1 MKIGKLTNEA
11 ERSIQTKHP
20 KSTSLVIILI
30 MTLLAGCANSSSAEE
45 LIKPEKDFEV
55 MQVEQ
60 NEMDDVKDESIH
72 SINLMAVE
80 LLQEMAK
87 ENQDTNILFS
97 PTSLA
102 FALAMLQNG
111 AEGETKEGIVKVLQ
125 ENEKGMNERY
135 NLFMNYLMS
144 LDKDADADI
153 PGIKMNIANSLW
165 LREDIKP
172 KQAFVDDLN
181 AYYNAQVFREDF
193 SNKKT
198 IDQMNQWVE
207 DQTNKL
213 LKGTIK
219 EIAPETIAYLMNTV
233 YFKGTW
239 RNEFPESL
247 TNKEAFYTTTQD
259 SSFINMMHKT
269 ESLPYY
275 EDELCQMTSL
285 SYYGGSSMVVVLPK
299 GDIDEYLKDLDDEIL
314 QNILVNGKDN
324 NQRLQLS
331 LPKLDIE
338 VHNPLKELLAN
349 QGMEKAF
356 SPNEAEFQSM
366 IEVAGEN
373 VYVSDIFQNAR
384 IILDE
389 KGTEAAAVTVV
400 DMNVTSAQ
408 VPSEPI
414 VFECNKPFLYIIK
427 DDASGAILFVGIVRR
442 P

>member
-1 MKIGKLTNEA
+1 
-11 ERSIQTKHP
+11 
-20 KSTSLVIILI
+20 
-30 MTLLAGCANSSSAEE
+30 
-45 LIKPEKDFEV
+45 
-55 MQVEQ
+55 
-60 NEMDDVKDESIH
+60 
-72 SINLMAVE
+72 
-80 LLQEMAK
+80 
-87 ENQDTNILFS
+87 
-97 PTSLA
+97 
-102 FALAMLQNG
+102 
-111 AEGETKEGIVKVLQ
+111 
-125 ENEKGMNERY
+125 
-135 NLFMNYLMS
+135 
-144 LDKDADADI
+144 
-153 PGIKMNIANSLW
+153 
-165 LREDIKP
+165 
-172 KQAFVDDLN
+172 
-181 AYYNAQVFREDF
+181 
-193 SNKKT
+193 
-198 IDQMNQWVE
+198 MNQWVE

-239 RNEFPESL
+239 RNEYPESL